1 MYTDVQSMSH
11 EEKVKMKRKL
21 RMEEMSYDSEFKKLE
36 RKEAELTDQLRRFKQ
51 DRSRIEVQIEEN
63 VDDSKKITEKKDFI
77 NEELRHIKKRF
88 IELG

>member
-1 MYTDVQSMSH
+1 MYIDVQSMSH

-21 RMEEMSYDSEFKKLE
+21 RMEEMSYDSEFKKIE
-36 RKEAELTDQLRRFKQ
+36 RKEAELIDQLRRLKQ

-77 NEELRHIKKRF
+77 NEEVRRIKKRL

>member
-1 MYTDVQSMSH
+1 MYIDVQSMSH
-11 EEKVKMKRKL
+11 EDKVKMKRKL

-36 RKEAELTDQLRRFKQ
+36 RKEAELVDQLRRFKQ

-77 NEELRHIKKRF
+77 NEEVRRIKKRL